1 MRKRLIKNPLAQDLE
16 MAQEKGG
23 TLTLKRIDGQQP
35 DVIRLDPFSAEILC
49 AYLLSVRQRVNGR
62 IPRERLGDSD
72 QTVIE
77 HVLEPAP
84 TVKVTQRN
92 AHMDIGPGF
101 WDHLYCELM
110 LALPYMRRDAMALA
124 PGMRH

>member
-1 MRKRLIKNPLAQDLE
+1 
-16 MAQEKGG
+16 MAQQKGG
-23 TLTLKRIDGQQP
+23 VLTLRRIDGQQP

-49 AYLLSVRQRVNGR
+49 AYLLSVRQRVSSR
-62 IPRERLGDSD
+62 IPCERLGDVD
-72 QTVIE
+72 QTVME
-77 HVLEPAP
+77 HVIDPAP
-84 TVKVTQRN
+84 TIRVTQRN

-110 LALPYMRRDAMALA
+110 LALPYMRREVLALA

>member
-16 MAQEKGG
+16 LVGEKGG
-23 TLTLKRIDGQQP
+23 TLTLKRVDGQQP
-35 DVIRLDPFSAEILC
+35 DVIRLDAFSAEILS
-49 AYLLSVRQRVNGR
+49 AYLLTVRQRVGGLT
-62 IPRERLGDSD
+62 PRERLGDTA

-84 TVKVTQRN
+84 TVKVTQRG
-92 AHMDIGPGF
+92 ACMDIGAGF

-110 LALPYMRRDAMALA
+110 LALPYMRREAMALA

>member
-16 MAQEKGG
+16 MTQEKGG
-23 TLTLKRIDGQQP
+23 ILTLKRTDGQQP
-35 DVIRLDPFSAEILC
+35 DVIRLDTFSAEILC
-49 AYLLSVRQRVNGR
+49 AYLLSVRQRVTGT
-62 IPRERLGDSD
+62 IPSENLGDAD
-72 QTVIE
+72 RTVIE
-77 HVLEPAP
+77 HVLQPAP

-101 WDHLYCELM
+101 WDNLYCEIM
-110 LALPYMRRDAMALA
+110 LALPYMRRDAMALV